1 MDTVAARSIAERD
14 ELDLGRDLAPL
25 CLGPAPRFRLCAG
38 EVLAVGPTL
47 ATTASRPVALSPQA
61 KLLAA
66 TSDLRQIIAV
76 DDGKL
81 VITTDTTLLLA
92 VPAADSATFLRS
104 GLLLVTAPN
113 IEHQTWRNRTIVQRT
128 THRVLLI
135 DPRSGA
141 ILDEIILDGV
151 ADAGVFAIANPADG
165 SVLLNAGEGQD
176 GSEVFTVRDTS
187 SQIRIEHLL
196 ENVVTSG
203 FSPDGDRLLVLP
215 HPSFEGPAIV
225 ASWPSMDPIGTAS
238 PQAAGINDDAFDLL
252 RLLPRHRPGT
262 AEDGRRPAA
271 ARLRRPRRA
280 DTGLSDR
287 ADAREELQHRTD
299 PRARPQ
305 PVRRR
310 AMDRRAKDNNSL
322 GTTLPLRPAA
332 PGGAT
337 IHADQ

>member
-1 MDTVAARSIAERD
+1 MDTVAARLIAERD

-66 TSDLRQIIAV
+66 TSDLRQLIAV

-81 VITTDTTLLLA
+81 VIITDTTLLLA

-113 IEHQTWRNRTIVQRT
+113 IEHQTWHNRTIVQRT

-135 DPRSGA
+135 DPRPGA
-141 ILDEIILDGV
+141 ILDETILDGV
-151 ADAGVFAIANPADG
+151 ADARVFAIANPADG
-165 SVLLNAGEGQD
+165 SVLLDAGEGQD

-203 FSPDGDRLLVLP
+203 FSPDGDRLLILP
-215 HPSFEGPAIV
+215 HPSFKGPAIV
-225 ASWPSMDPIGTAS
+225 ASWPGMDPIGTAS
-238 PQAAGINDDAFDLL
+238 PEAAGINDDAFDLYGCFL
-252 RLLPRHRPGT
+252 DTGRVLLKTVEDRLLLASGDLAALTQVSLTAPTPGKNYSIGLILGLGPNLFA
-262 AEDGRRPAA
+262 AELWTDGQK
-271 ARLRRPRRA
+271 
-280 DTGLSDR
+280 TTTIW
-287 ADAREELQHRTD
+287 ELPSH
-299 PRARPQ
+299 
-305 PVRRR
+305 
-310 AMDRRAKDNNSL
+310 
-322 GTTLPLRPAA
+322 
-332 PGGAT
+332 
-337 IHADQ
+337 

>member
-238 PQAAGINDDAFDLL
+238 PQAAGINDDAFDLYGCFL
-252 RLLPRHRPGT
+252 DTGRVLLKTVEDRLLLASGDLAALTQVSLTAPTPGKNYSIGLILGLGPNLFAAELWT
-262 AEDGRRPAA
+262 AGQK
-271 ARLRRPRRA
+271 
-280 DTGLSDR
+280 TTTVW
-287 ADAREELQHRTD
+287 ELPSH
-299 PRARPQ
+299 
-305 PVRRR
+305 
-310 AMDRRAKDNNSL
+310 
-322 GTTLPLRPAA
+322 
-332 PGGAT
+332 
-337 IHADQ
+337 